1 MATTADCWS
10 AHHNSYLRMTL
21 HFLDPTTRERKQ
33 AVLACM
39 RLPGPHTFDVL
50 ARAISDIHCRFNIQD
65 KVRRTTTDN
74 ASNFVKAFVHYGNVS
89 AELPEEGPVSAEE
102 DDPASLVEL
111 LQDPED
117 AEEDE
122 PEAVEVDE
130 VLHNDGATS
139 FLPAHK
145 RCAAHTFNLI
155 ACKDSEEALK
165 DAKFRSVS
173 RRAMGKAQALWNAQ
187 NRSTNHADIIK
198 AELKKRLV
206 VPNATRWN
214 STYDAVSA
222 LTSFFTTH
230 RCDI

>member
-1 MATTADCWS
+1 
-10 AHHNSYLRMTL
+10 
-21 HFLDPTTRERKQ
+21 
-33 AVLACM
+33 M
-39 RLPGPHTFDVL
+39 RLPSPHTFDIL

-65 KVRRTTTDN
+65 KVRLTTADN
-74 ASNFVKAFVHYGNVS
+74 ASNFVKAFVHFGEVS
-89 AELPEEGPVSAEE
+89 AELQEEGPVSAEE
-102 DDPASLVEL
+102 EDNPAGLVEL

-130 VLHNDGATS
+130 DLHNHRATS
-139 FLPAHK
+139 ILPAHM

-155 ACKDSEEALK
+155 ACKDSKEALK

-173 RRAMGKAQALWNAQ
+173 RRATGKAQALWNAQ

-206 VPNATRWN
+206 VPSATRWN
-214 STYDAVSA
+214 STYDTVSM
-222 LTSFFTTH
+222 LTSFFTTQV
-230 RCDI
+230 

>member
-1 MATTADCWS
+1 
-10 AHHNSYLRMTL
+10 
-21 HFLDPTTRERKQ
+21 
-33 AVLACM
+33 M
-39 RLPGPHTFDVL
+39 RLPGPHTFHVL

-89 AELPEEGPVSAEE
+89 AELPEEGP
-102 DDPASLVEL
+102 
-111 LQDPED
+111 
-117 AEEDE
+117 
-122 PEAVEVDE
+122 EAVEVDE

-139 FLPAHK
+139 FLPAHM

-206 VPNATRWN
+206 VPSATRWN
-214 STYDAVSA
+214 STYDAVSM
-222 LTSFFTTH
+222 LTSFFTTQV
-230 RCDI
+230 